1 MILQHTSP
9 PSSWMPQFPCF
20 NTLPPNYLS
29 VMWWVDWTWASQQEH
44 LQDTQVLP
52 LLEMIGSHSFI
63 IKKREKK
70 EGLRRRRDKDFYPTS
85 HILTPGVVSL
95 WSMKPREKGT
105 GCSGG
110 EGVQSQQSKQSICCS
125 SMKSICVLQD
135 QSSKVN
141 QESYVVILLCINV
154 FFLSYTHSTYIFKM
168 PTFFKITSQAEEK

>member
-20 NTLPPNYLS
+20 LPCLPIICLS
-29 VMWWVDWTWASQQEH
+29 CDEWAKTWASPTRASPRH
-44 LQDTQVLP
+44 TSSSLAGNDWLS
-52 LLEMIGSHSFI
+52 LLYNKGE
-63 IKKREKK
+63 E
-70 EGLRRRRDKDFYPTS
+70 EELRRRRDKVYPTS

-110 EGVQSQQSKQSICCS
+110 EGVKKSSSQTKHLLLQHVRNQFVS
-125 SMKSICVLQD
+125 SRIRAT
-135 QSSKVN
+135 KVN